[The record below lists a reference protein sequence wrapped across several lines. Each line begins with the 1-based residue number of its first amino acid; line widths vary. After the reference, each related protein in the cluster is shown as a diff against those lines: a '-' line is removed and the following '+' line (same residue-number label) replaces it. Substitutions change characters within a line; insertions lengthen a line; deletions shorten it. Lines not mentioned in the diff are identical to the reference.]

1 MEGQTLLYASVLL
14 TSILGI
20 ILGAVA
26 LSYKELI
33 KKYYLLRDEHEKVVT
48 SEKARQEELLKKAKA
63 ESDLIIQSARQKAQ
77 ETINEA
83 GIYSAKTKEIFEI
96 EVKKASD
103 TLINN
108 FQEVLESAKTQTA
121 SAYGDISKDVRVEI
135 VKQIETL
142 RLALQQE
149 IVRSQAEAKNVIA
162 EQYKKIEAETKAY
175 KEEKLKRVDDEILAL
190 LKEVSSKA
198 IGKVLNFQD
207 HEDILIEALDNAKR
221 QNLL

>member
-1 MEGQTLLYASVLL
+1 MEGQTLIYASVLL

-33 KKYYLLRDEHEKVVT
+33 KKYYLLRDEHEKIVAN
-48 SEKARQEELLKKAKA
+48 EKARQEELIKKAKE
-63 ESDLIIQSARQKAQ
+63 ESDLIIQNARQKAQ

-83 GIYSAKTKEIFEI
+83 GLYSEKSKQIFEL

-103 TLINN
+103 TLISN
-108 FQEVLESAKTQTA
+108 FQAVLESAKTQTA
-121 SAYGDISKDVRVEI
+121 SAYGDISKEVRIEI

-142 RLALQQE
+142 RLAMQQE
-149 IVRSQAEAKNVIA
+149 IVRSQTEAKRVID
-162 EQYKKIEAETKAY
+162 EQYKKIEEETKAY
-175 KEEKLKRVDDEILAL
+175 KAEKLKRVDEEILTL
-190 LKEVSSKA
+190 LKEVSNKA
-198 IGKVLNFQD
+198 IGKVLNFED
-207 HEDILIEALDNAKR
+207 HEDILLEALDNAKR